1 MTEWL
6 AVLVMDFIFSLS
18 RSYQMGFCGLPCAGW
33 GVFGVEKGWEPL
45 TQTIN
50 CCCCIYSITVYEPV
64 VTFWLKDRILHV
76 VITQSSHII
85 ILHSIKW
92 IRKHLPDHNKRTKV
106 RKVWPQCGDRGHPS
120 IPWELR
126 PYWTMKFYIQWQ
138 HSVHMQTVVR

>member
-1 MTEWL
+1 MTGCFGHGFHIL
-6 AVLVMDFIFSLS
+6 SLTIVS
-18 RSYQMGFCGLPCAGW
+18 DGLLWSTLCRLRGLWCGKRLGTTDPDDKLLQ
-33 GVFGVEKGWEPL
+33 V
-45 TQTIN
+45 
-50 CCCCIYSITVYEPV
+50 CIYSITVYEPV
-64 VTFWLKDRILHV
+64 VTFWLKVRILHV

-106 RKVWPQCGDRGHPS
+106 RQVWPQCGDRGHPS